1 MTVARIVEHAVAA
14 DVCGD
19 GDAALVSDVRWFRLG
34 VPDSCAKVR
43 ARVAQAGAL
52 TGAGCAPALFR
63 LDAKS
68 VVGCCRGGTVPCN
81 DQAAVAC
88 TPVAEWWLLSAE
100 YWRTGRMES
109 SRQVRRIRDSRC
121 APGLYRVG
129 HSGVRGRASE
139 ARDCRFRLQGEC
151 AADVQTSTLRQRPGC
166 NGIRDIATVH
176 ERRMCRSSSNSL
188 ADAAM

>member
-1 MTVARIVEHAVAA
+1 MTEVAVTEALGELLSPSQATTYPLILPLCVVVAAGHCYAKDHAV
-14 DVCGD
+14 V
-19 GDAALVSDVRWFRLG
+19 
-34 VPDSCAKVR
+34 
-43 ARVAQAGAL
+43 
-52 TGAGCAPALFR
+52 T
-63 LDAKS
+63 
-68 VVGCCRGGTVPCN
+68 
-81 DQAAVAC
+81 C
-88 TPVAEWWLLSAE
+88 TPIAKCWLFSAE
-100 YWRTGRMES
+100 CRRTGRMES
-109 SRQVRRIRDSRC
+109 SRPARRIRDSRC
-121 APGLYRVG
+121 APGLHRVG